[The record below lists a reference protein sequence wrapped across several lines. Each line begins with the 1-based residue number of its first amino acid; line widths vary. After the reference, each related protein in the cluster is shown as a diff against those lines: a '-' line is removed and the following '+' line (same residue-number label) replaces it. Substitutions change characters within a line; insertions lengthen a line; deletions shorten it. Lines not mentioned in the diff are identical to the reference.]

1 MERGSATPGWSGTVA
16 IVCRG
21 KDVAPP
27 LLKDALVRRGFVVEE
42 VETTYAAIGRA
53 VLTSRHDAKG
63 RSVVV
68 LVEPTKLARPHELV
82 AALSTSA
89 PNAICWLCRKG
100 ANGMELRA
108 VVETDVLAWQSA
120 GKSAEAVVVSAAA
133 VGASGITTSRLSND
147 APNHAYEEGG
157 GGAKTPS
164 LRLAGDWQGSAAEVP
179 RSGATELPPPVLTDE
194 ELAMLLGDDTS
205 AAEPGT

>member
-1 MERGSATPGWSGTVA
+1 MERGSVNPGWSGTVA

-21 KDVAPP
+21 KDAAPAM
-27 LLKDALVRRGFVVEE
+27 LKDAMVRRGFVVEE

-68 LVEPTKLARPHELV
+68 LVEPTKLSRPHELV
-82 AALSTSA
+82 AALATSA
-89 PNAICWLCRKG
+89 PNALCWLCCKG

-108 VVETDVLAWQSA
+108 VVETDVLGWQSA
-120 GKSAEAVVVSAAA
+120 GKAAGGVVVSAAA
-133 VGASGITTSRLSND
+133 VGASGITTARPSNEGSH
-147 APNHAYEEGG
+147 HAYEE
-157 GGAKTPS
+157 GAKTPS

-179 RSGATELPPPVLTDE
+179 RSGATELTPPVLTDE

>member
-1 MERGSATPGWSGTVA
+1 MAV
-16 IVCRG
+16 VCRG

-27 LLKDALVRRGFVVEE
+27 MLKDALVRRGFVVEE

-53 VLTSRHDAKG
+53 VMTSRHDAKG

-68 LVEPTKLARPHELV
+68 LVEPTKLSRPHELV

-89 PNAICWLCRKG
+89 PNAICWLCRRV
-100 ANGMELRA
+100 ASGMELRA
-108 VVETDVLAWQSA
+108 VVESDLAAWQSS
-120 GKSAEAVVVSAAA
+120 GKIVETQAVSAAA
-133 VGASGITTSRLSND
+133 VGASVITKSRPSNEP
-147 APNHAYEEGG
+147 PNHAYEE
-157 GGAKTPS
+157 GAKTPS

-179 RSGATELPPPVLTDE
+179 RSGATELSPPVLTDE